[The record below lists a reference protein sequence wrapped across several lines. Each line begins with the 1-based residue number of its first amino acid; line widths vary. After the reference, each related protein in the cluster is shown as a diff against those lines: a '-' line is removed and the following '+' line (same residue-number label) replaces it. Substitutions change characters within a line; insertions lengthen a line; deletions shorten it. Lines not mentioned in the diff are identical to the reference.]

1 MSCQQIAY
9 KNGVSSERI
18 SNVLTE
24 AGIEIRGTTPKKEL
38 PMGELI
44 ADYQSG
50 VSMRDLTRKYDA
62 DPKTIRT
69 RLKEAEVYMPRILK
83 GDLSATEIIA
93 DYQSGISINRLANR
107 HNASYATIRSILVEA
122 GIEIRG
128 RKPKKE
134 LPMDEII
141 ADYQLGIS
149 VPKIAG
155 KYDTDHKTIRT
166 RLKEVGVYQPRR
178 RTLPKG
184 EL

>member
-1 MSCQQIAY
+1 MPKNNLSLPQIYFDYGSGMSCQQIAY

-18 SNVLTE
+18 SNVLT
-24 AGIEIRGTTPKKEL
+24 
-38 PMGELI
+38 
-44 ADYQSG
+44 
-50 VSMRDLTRKYDA
+50 
-62 DPKTIRT
+62 
-69 RLKEAEVYMPRILK
+69 
-83 GDLSATEIIA
+83 
-93 DYQSGISINRLANR
+93 
-107 HNASYATIRSILVEA
+107 EA

-178 RTLPKG
+178 RTLPKRG
-184 EL
+184 M